1 MIQCCRKNNKR
12 IMKKT
17 FLGVIKDVWMN
28 SWEIVQK
35 ARFIKKKAKRKV
47 EKEGEIV
54 YDRHTK

>member
-1 MIQCCRKNNKR
+1 MSVCEKTTKEYE
-12 IMKKT
+12 KT
-17 FLGVIKDVWMN
+17 FLGV
-28 SWEIVQK
+28 IVQK